1 MLISNEWLK
10 EYVTIDDSVSNL
22 AERITRT
29 GIEVDDLI
37 DYTKDIKNLVV
48 GFVKSKDKHPDADKL
63 NVCQVDI
70 GEDEPVQIVCGAPNV
85 DAGQYVIVAKVGG
98 RLPGGIKIKRAKLR
112 GERSE
117 GMICSLQEIGISSN
131 YIPKSFESGIYVFS
145 ESQVP
150 GTDALQALYLDDQVM
165 EFDLT
170 PNRADALSMIGTA
183 YEVAALYNTKMTKP
197 DTTSNELELSA
208 NDELTVTIEN
218 EDKVPYYSARVVH
231 DVTIEPSPIWM
242 QARLIKAGIRPIN
255 NVVDISNYV
264 LLEYGQPLHMF
275 DQDAIGSQQ
284 IVVRQANEGEKM
296 TTLDDTERELLTSD
310 IVITNGQ
317 TPIALAGVMGGD
329 FSEVK
334 EQTSNIVIEG
344 AIFDPV
350 SIRHTSRRLNLRS
363 ESSSRFEKGIAT
375 EFVDEA
381 VDRACY
387 LLQTYANGKVL
398 KDRVSSGELG
408 AFITPIDITADK
420 INRTIGFDLSQND
433 IVTIFNQL
441 GFDTEIND
449 DVITVLV
456 PSRRK
461 DITIKEDL
469 IEEVARIYGYDD
481 IPSTLPV
488 FDKVTSGQLTDR
500 QYKTRMV
507 KEVLEGAGLD
517 QAITYSLVSKEDA
530 TAFSMQQRQT
540 IDLLMPMSEAHAS
553 LRQSL
558 LPHLIE
564 AASYNVARKNKDV
577 KLFEIGNVFFANGEG
592 ELPDQVE
599 YLSGILTGDYV
610 VNQWQGKK
618 ETVDFYLAKGVV
630 DRVSEKL
637 NLEFSYRRADIDGL
651 HPGRTAE
658 ILLENKVVGFIGE
671 LHPTLAADNDLKRTY
686 VFELNFDALMSVSV
700 GYINYQPIPR
710 FPGMSRD
717 IALEVDQ
724 NIPAADLLSTI
735 HAHGGNIL
743 KDTLVFD
750 VYQGEHLEKGKKS
763 IAIRLN
769 YLDTEETLTDER
781 VSKVQA
787 EIEAALIEQGEV
799 VEIGRAHV

>member
-48 GFVKSKDKHPDADKL
+48 GFVKSKEKHPDADKL

-131 YIPKSFESGIYVFS
+131 YIPKSFESGIFVFS

-197 DTTSNELELSA
+197 ETTSNELELSA

-242 QARLIKAGIRPIN
+242 QVRLIKAGISPIN

-334 EQTSNIVIEG
+334 EHTSNIVIEG

-449 DVITVLV
+449 DVITVQV

-488 FDKVTSGQLTDR
+488 FEKVTSGQLTDR

-530 TAFSMQQRQT
+530 TAFAMQQRQT

-658 ILLENKVVGFIGE
+658 ILLENKVIGFIGE

-686 VFELNFDALMSVSV
+686 VFELNFDALMAVSV

-787 EIEAALIEQGEV
+787 EIEAALIEQGAV
-799 VEIGRAHV
+799 IR

>member
-48 GFVKSKDKHPDADKL
+48 GFVKSKEKHPDADKL

-131 YIPKSFESGIYVFS
+131 YIPKSFESGIFVFS

-197 DTTSNELELSA
+197 ETTSNELELSA

-242 QARLIKAGIRPIN
+242 QVRLIKAGIRPIN

-334 EQTSNIVIEG
+334 EHTSNIVIEG

-449 DVITVLV
+449 DFITVQV

-488 FDKVTSGQLTDR
+488 FEKVTSGQLTDR

-530 TAFSMQQRQT
+530 TAFAMQQRQT

-658 ILLENKVVGFIGE
+658 ILLENKVIGFIGE

-686 VFELNFDALMSVSV
+686 VFELNFDALMAVSV

-787 EIEAALIEQGEV
+787 EIEAALIEQGAV
-799 VEIGRAHV
+799 IR

>member
-10 EYVTIDDSVSNL
+10 EYVTIDDSVSDL

-48 GFVKSKDKHPDADKL
+48 GFVKSKEKHPDADKL

-197 DTTSNELELSA
+197 ETTSNELELSA

-540 IDLLMPMSEAHAS
+540 IDLLMPMSEEHAS

-686 VFELNFDALMSVSV
+686 VFELNFDALMAVSV

-787 EIEAALIEQGEV
+787 EIEAALIEQGAV
-799 VEIGRAHV
+799 IR

>member
-48 GFVKSKDKHPDADKL
+48 GFVKSKEKHPDADKL

-145 ESQVP
+145 EAQVP

-787 EIEAALIEQGEV
+787 EIEAALIEQGAV
-799 VEIGRAHV
+799 IR

>member
-48 GFVKSKDKHPDADKL
+48 GFVKSKEKHPDADKL

-145 ESQVP
+145 EAQVP

-197 DTTSNELELSA
+197 ETTSNELDLSA

-671 LHPTLAADNDLKRTY
+671 LHPILAADNDLKRTY
-686 VFELNFDALMSVSV
+686 VFELNFDALMAVSV

-763 IAIRLN
+763 IAIRLY

-787 EIEAALIEQGEV
+787 EIEAALIEQGAV
-799 VEIGRAHV
+799 IR

>member
-48 GFVKSKDKHPDADKL
+48 GFVKSKEKHPDADKL

-145 ESQVP
+145 EAQVP

-197 DTTSNELELSA
+197 ETTSNELELSA

-242 QARLIKAGIRPIN
+242 QARLIKAGICPIN

-671 LHPTLAADNDLKRTY
+671 LHPILAADNDLKRTY
-686 VFELNFDALMSVSV
+686 VFELNFDALMAVSV

-787 EIEAALIEQGEV
+787 EIEAALIEQGAV
-799 VEIGRAHV
+799 IR

>member
-48 GFVKSKDKHPDADKL
+48 GFVKSKEKHPDADKL
-63 NVCQVDI
+63 NVCKVDI

-197 DTTSNELELSA
+197 ETTSNELELSA

-334 EQTSNIVIEG
+334 EHTSNIVIEG

-398 KDRVSSGELG
+398 KDRVSSGELS

-449 DVITVLV
+449 DVITVQV

-488 FDKVTSGQLTDR
+488 FEKVTSGQLTDR

-530 TAFSMQQRQT
+530 TAFAMQQRQT

-686 VFELNFDALMSVSV
+686 VFELNFDALMAVSV

-717 IALEVDQ
+717 IALEVNQ

-787 EIEAALIEQGEV
+787 EIEAALIEQGAV
-799 VEIGRAHV
+799 IR

>member
-10 EYVTIDDSVSNL
+10 EYVTIDDSVNNL
-22 AERITRT
+22 AERIIRT

-48 GFVKSKDKHPDADKL
+48 GFVKSKEKHPDADKL

-70 GEDEPVQIVCGAPNV
+70 GEDELVQIVCGAPNV

-145 ESQVP
+145 EAQVP

-197 DTTSNELELSA
+197 ETTSNELELYA

-334 EQTSNIVIEG
+334 EHTSNIVVEG
-344 AIFDPV
+344 AIFDSV

-449 DVITVLV
+449 DIITVQV

-488 FDKVTSGQLTDR
+488 FEKVTSGQLTDR

-530 TAFSMQQRQT
+530 IVFAMQQRQT

-630 DRVSEKL
+630 DRVAEKL

-686 VFELNFDALMSVSV
+686 VFELNFDALMAVSV

-787 EIEAALIEQGEV
+787 EIEAALIEQGAV
-799 VEIGRAHV
+799 IR

>member
-48 GFVKSKDKHPDADKL
+48 GFVKSKEKHPDADKL

-145 ESQVP
+145 EAQVP

-183 YEVAALYNTKMTKP
+183 YEVAALNNTKMTKP
-197 DTTSNELELSA
+197 ETTSNELDLSA

-671 LHPTLAADNDLKRTY
+671 LHPILAADNDLKRTY
-686 VFELNFDALMSVSV
+686 VFELNFDALMAVSV

-787 EIEAALIEQGEV
+787 EIEAALIEQGAV
-799 VEIGRAHV
+799 IR

>member
-48 GFVKSKDKHPDADKL
+48 GFVKSKEKHPDADKL

-70 GEDEPVQIVCGAPNV
+70 GEDEPVQIVCGAPNI

-145 ESQVP
+145 EAQVP

-449 DVITVLV
+449 DVITVQV

-488 FDKVTSGQLTDR
+488 FEKVTSGQLTDR

-787 EIEAALIEQGEV
+787 EIEAALIEQGAV
-799 VEIGRAHV
+799 IR

>member
-48 GFVKSKDKHPDADKL
+48 GFVKSKEKHPDADKL

-131 YIPKSFESGIYVFS
+131 YIPKSFESGIFVFS

-197 DTTSNELELSA
+197 ETTSNELELSA

-242 QARLIKAGIRPIN
+242 QVRLIKAGIRPIN

-334 EQTSNIVIEG
+334 EHTSNIVIEG

-449 DVITVLV
+449 DVITVQV

-488 FDKVTSGQLTDR
+488 FEKVTSGQLTDR

-530 TAFSMQQRQT
+530 TAFAMQQRQT

-618 ETVDFYLAKGVV
+618 EKVDFYLAKGVV

-658 ILLENKVVGFIGE
+658 ILLENKVIGFIGE

-686 VFELNFDALMSVSV
+686 VFELNFDALMAVSV

-787 EIEAALIEQGEV
+787 EIEAALIEQGAV
-799 VEIGRAHV
+799 IR

>member
-48 GFVKSKDKHPDADKL
+48 GFVKSKEKHPDADKL

-145 ESQVP
+145 EAQVP

-449 DVITVLV
+449 DVITVQV
-456 PSRRK
+456 RSRRK

-488 FDKVTSGQLTDR
+488 FEKVTSGQLTDR

-787 EIEAALIEQGEV
+787 EIEAALIEQGAV
-799 VEIGRAHV
+799 IR

>member
-48 GFVKSKDKHPDADKL
+48 GFVKSKEKHPDADKL

-70 GEDEPVQIVCGAPNV
+70 GEDAPVQIVCGAPNV

-145 ESQVP
+145 EAQVP

-197 DTTSNELELSA
+197 ETTSNELDLSA

-671 LHPTLAADNDLKRTY
+671 LHPILAADNDLKRTY
-686 VFELNFDALMSVSV
+686 VFELNFDALMAVSV

-787 EIEAALIEQGEV
+787 EIEAALIEQGAV
-799 VEIGRAHV
+799 IR

>member
-48 GFVKSKDKHPDADKL
+48 GFVKSKEKHPDADKL

-131 YIPKSFESGIYVFS
+131 YVPKTFESGIYVFS
-145 ESQVP
+145 EAQVP

-197 DTTSNELELSA
+197 ETTSNELELSA

-218 EDKVPYYSARVVH
+218 ENKVPYYSARVVH

-363 ESSSRFEKGIAT
+363 ESSSRFEKGIVT

-449 DVITVLV
+449 DVITVQV

-686 VFELNFDALMSVSV
+686 VFELNFDALMAVSV

-787 EIEAALIEQGEV
+787 EIEAALIEQGAV
-799 VEIGRAHV
+799 IR

>member
-10 EYVTIDDSVSNL
+10 EYVTIDDSVSDL

-48 GFVKSKDKHPDADKL
+48 GFVKSKEKHPDADKL

-197 DTTSNELELSA
+197 ETTSNELELSA

-686 VFELNFDALMSVSV
+686 VFELNFDALMAVSV

-787 EIEAALIEQGEV
+787 EIEAAGET
-799 VEIGRAHV
+799 AQTTS

>member
-48 GFVKSKDKHPDADKL
+48 GFVKSKEKHPDADKL

-145 ESQVP
+145 EAQVP

-197 DTTSNELELSA
+197 ETTSNELDLSA

-671 LHPTLAADNDLKRTY
+671 LHPILAADNDLKRTY
-686 VFELNFDALMSVSV
+686 VFELNFDALMAVSV

-750 VYQGEHLEKGKKS
+750 VYQGEHLEKGKKYNCNTFKLFRHRRN
-763 IAIRLN
+763 IDR
-769 YLDTEETLTDER
+769 
-781 VSKVQA
+781 
-787 EIEAALIEQGEV
+787 
-799 VEIGRAHV
+799 

>member
-10 EYVTIDDSVSNL
+10 EYVTNDDSVSNL

-48 GFVKSKDKHPDADKL
+48 GFVKSKEKHPDADKL

-197 DTTSNELELSA
+197 ETTSNELELSA

-334 EQTSNIVIEG
+334 EHTSNIVIEG
-344 AIFDPV
+344 AIFDSV

-433 IVTIFNQL
+433 IVIIFNQL

-449 DVITVLV
+449 DVITVQV

-488 FDKVTSGQLTDR
+488 FEKVTSGQLTDR

-530 TAFSMQQRQT
+530 TAFAMQQRQT

-686 VFELNFDALMSVSV
+686 VFELNFDALMAVSV

-787 EIEAALIEQGEV
+787 EIEAALIEQGAV
-799 VEIGRAHV
+799 IR

>member
-48 GFVKSKDKHPDADKL
+48 GFVKSKEKHPDADKL

-197 DTTSNELELSA
+197 ETTSNELELSA

-334 EQTSNIVIEG
+334 EHTSNIVIEG
-344 AIFDPV
+344 AIFDSV

-449 DVITVLV
+449 DVITVQV

-488 FDKVTSGQLTDR
+488 FEKVTSGQLTDR

-530 TAFSMQQRQT
+530 TAFAMQQRQT

-630 DRVSEKL
+630 DRVAEKL

-686 VFELNFDALMSVSV
+686 VFELNFDALMAVSV
-700 GYINYQPIPR
+700 GYINYQTIPR

-717 IALEVDQ
+717 IALEVNQ

-787 EIEAALIEQGEV
+787 EIEAALIKQGAV
-799 VEIGRAHV
+799 IR

>member
-10 EYVTIDDSVSNL
+10 EYVTNDDSVSNL

-48 GFVKSKDKHPDADKL
+48 GFVKSKEKHPDADKL

-197 DTTSNELELSA
+197 ETTSNELELSA

-334 EQTSNIVIEG
+334 EHTSNIVIEG
-344 AIFDPV
+344 AIFDSV

-449 DVITVLV
+449 DVITVQV

-488 FDKVTSGQLTDR
+488 FEKVTSGQLTDR

-530 TAFSMQQRQT
+530 TAFAMQQRQT

-651 HPGRTAE
+651 HPGRTVE

-686 VFELNFDALMSVSV
+686 VFELNFDALMAVSV

-787 EIEAALIEQGEV
+787 EIEAALIEQGAV
-799 VEIGRAHV
+799 IR

>member
-10 EYVTIDDSVSNL
+10 EYVTIDDSVSDL

-48 GFVKSKDKHPDADKL
+48 GFVKSKEKHPDADKL

-197 DTTSNELELSA
+197 ETTSNELELSA

-610 VNQWQGKK
+610 VNQWQDKK

-671 LHPTLAADNDLKRTY
+671 LHPILAADNDLKRTY
-686 VFELNFDALMSVSV
+686 VFELNFDALMAVSV

-787 EIEAALIEQGEV
+787 EIEAALIEQGAV
-799 VEIGRAHV
+799 IR

>member
-48 GFVKSKDKHPDADKL
+48 GFVKSKEKHPDADKL

-131 YIPKSFESGIYVFS
+131 YTPKSFESGIYVFS

-197 DTTSNELELSA
+197 ETTSNELELSA

-231 DVTIEPSPIWM
+231 NVTIEPSPIWM

-334 EQTSNIVIEG
+334 EHTSNIVIEG
-344 AIFDPV
+344 AIFDSV

-449 DVITVLV
+449 DVITVQV

-488 FDKVTSGQLTDR
+488 FEKVTSGQLTDR

-530 TAFSMQQRQT
+530 TAFAMQQRQT

-630 DRVSEKL
+630 DRVAEKL

-686 VFELNFDALMSVSV
+686 VFELNFDALMAVSV

-717 IALEVDQ
+717 IALEVNQ

-787 EIEAALIEQGEV
+787 EIEAALIEQGAV
-799 VEIGRAHV
+799 IR

>member
-48 GFVKSKDKHPDADKL
+48 GFVKSKEKHPDADKL

-145 ESQVP
+145 EAQVP

-197 DTTSNELELSA
+197 ETTSNELDLSA

-242 QARLIKAGIRPIN
+242 QAHLIKAGILPIN

-671 LHPTLAADNDLKRTY
+671 LHPILAADNDLKRTY
-686 VFELNFDALMSVSV
+686 VFELNFDALMAVSV

-787 EIEAALIEQGEV
+787 EIEAALIEQGAV
-799 VEIGRAHV
+799 IR

>member
-10 EYVTIDDSVSNL
+10 EYVTIDDSVSDL

-48 GFVKSKDKHPDADKL
+48 GFVKSKEKHPDADKL

-197 DTTSNELELSA
+197 ETTSNELELSA

-469 IEEVARIYGYDD
+469 IEEVVRIYGYDD

-686 VFELNFDALMSVSV
+686 VFELNFDALMAVSV

-787 EIEAALIEQGEV
+787 EIEAALIEQGAV
-799 VEIGRAHV
+799 IR

>member
-48 GFVKSKDKHPDADKL
+48 GFVKSKEKHPDADKL

-183 YEVAALYNTKMTKP
+183 YEVVALYNTKMTKP
-197 DTTSNELELSA
+197 ETTSNELELSA

-787 EIEAALIEQGEV
+787 EIEAALIEQGAV
-799 VEIGRAHV
+799 IR

>member
-48 GFVKSKDKHPDADKL
+48 GFVKSKEKHPDADKL

-197 DTTSNELELSA
+197 ETTSNELELSA

-334 EQTSNIVIEG
+334 EHTSNIVIEG
-344 AIFDPV
+344 AIFDSV

-449 DVITVLV
+449 DVITVQV

-488 FDKVTSGQLTDR
+488 FEKVTSGQLTDR
-500 QYKTRMV
+500 QYKRRMV

-530 TAFSMQQRQT
+530 TAFAMQQRQT

-630 DRVSEKL
+630 DRVAEKL

-686 VFELNFDALMSVSV
+686 VFELNFDALMAVSV

-717 IALEVDQ
+717 IALEVNQ

-787 EIEAALIEQGEV
+787 EIEAALIKQGAV
-799 VEIGRAHV
+799 IR

>member
-48 GFVKSKDKHPDADKL
+48 GFVKSKEKHPDADKL

-131 YIPKSFESGIYVFS
+131 YIPESFESGIYVFS

-197 DTTSNELELSA
+197 ETTSNELELSA

-334 EQTSNIVIEG
+334 EHTSNIVIEG
-344 AIFDPV
+344 AIFDSV

-449 DVITVLV
+449 DVITVQV

-488 FDKVTSGQLTDR
+488 FEKVTSGQLTDR

-530 TAFSMQQRQT
+530 TAFAMQQRQT

-630 DRVSEKL
+630 DRVAEKL

-686 VFELNFDALMSVSV
+686 VFELNFDALMAVSV

-717 IALEVDQ
+717 IALEVNQ

-787 EIEAALIEQGEV
+787 EIEAALIKQGAV
-799 VEIGRAHV
+799 IR

>member
-48 GFVKSKDKHPDADKL
+48 GFVKSKEKHPDADKL

-145 ESQVP
+145 EAQVP

-456 PSRRK
+456 PLRRK

-686 VFELNFDALMSVSV
+686 VFELNFDALMAVSV

-743 KDTLVFD
+743 KGTLVFD

-787 EIEAALIEQGEV
+787 EIEAALIEQGAV
-799 VEIGRAHV
+799 IR

>member
-48 GFVKSKDKHPDADKL
+48 GFVKSKEKHPDADKL

-131 YIPKSFESGIYVFS
+131 YIPKSFESGIFVFS

-197 DTTSNELELSA
+197 ETTSNELELSA

-242 QARLIKAGIRPIN
+242 QVRLIKAGIRPIN

-264 LLEYGQPLHMF
+264 LLEYGQPLYMF

-334 EQTSNIVIEG
+334 EHTSNIVIEG

-449 DVITVLV
+449 DVITVQV

-488 FDKVTSGQLTDR
+488 FEKVTSGQLTDR

-530 TAFSMQQRQT
+530 TAFAMQQRQT

-658 ILLENKVVGFIGE
+658 ILLENKVIGFIGE

-686 VFELNFDALMSVSV
+686 VFELNFDALMAVSV

-787 EIEAALIEQGEV
+787 EIEAALIEQGAV
-799 VEIGRAHV
+799 IR

>member
-48 GFVKSKDKHPDADKL
+48 GFVKSKEKHPDADKL

-131 YIPKSFESGIYVFS
+131 YIPKSFESGIFVFS

-197 DTTSNELELSA
+197 ETTSNELELSA

-242 QARLIKAGIRPIN
+242 QVRLIKAGIRPIN

-334 EQTSNIVIEG
+334 EHTSNIVIEG

-441 GFDTEIND
+441 GFDPEIND
-449 DVITVLV
+449 DVITVQV

-488 FDKVTSGQLTDR
+488 FEKVTSGQLTDR

-530 TAFSMQQRQT
+530 TAFAMQQRQT

-658 ILLENKVVGFIGE
+658 ILLENKVIGFIGE

-686 VFELNFDALMSVSV
+686 VFELNFDALMAVSV

-787 EIEAALIEQGEV
+787 EIEAALIEQGAV
-799 VEIGRAHV
+799 IR

>member
-48 GFVKSKDKHPDADKL
+48 GFVKSKEKHPDADKL

-131 YIPKSFESGIYVFS
+131 YIPKSFESGIFVFS

-197 DTTSNELELSA
+197 ETTSNELELSA

-242 QARLIKAGIRPIN
+242 QVRLIKAGIRPIN

-334 EQTSNIVIEG
+334 EHTSNIVIEG

-441 GFDTEIND
+441 RFDTEIND
-449 DVITVLV
+449 DVITVQV

-488 FDKVTSGQLTDR
+488 FEKVTSGQLTDR

-530 TAFSMQQRQT
+530 TAFAMQQRQT

-658 ILLENKVVGFIGE
+658 ILLENKVIGFIGE

-686 VFELNFDALMSVSV
+686 VFELNFDALMAVSV

-787 EIEAALIEQGEV
+787 EIEAALIEQGAV
-799 VEIGRAHV
+799 IR

>member
-48 GFVKSKDKHPDADKL
+48 GFVKSKEKHPDADKL

-98 RLPGGIKIKRAKLR
+98 RLPVGIKIKRAKLR

-131 YIPKSFESGIYVFS
+131 YIPKSFESGIFVFS

-197 DTTSNELELSA
+197 ETTSNELELSA

-242 QARLIKAGIRPIN
+242 QVRLIKAGIRPIN

-334 EQTSNIVIEG
+334 EHTSNIVIEG

-449 DVITVLV
+449 DVITVQV

-488 FDKVTSGQLTDR
+488 FEKVTSGQLTDR

-507 KEVLEGAGLD
+507 KEELEGAGLD

-530 TAFSMQQRQT
+530 TAFAMQQRQT

-658 ILLENKVVGFIGE
+658 ILLENKVIGFIGE

-686 VFELNFDALMSVSV
+686 VFELNFDALMAVSV

-787 EIEAALIEQGEV
+787 EIEAALIEQGAV
-799 VEIGRAHV
+799 IR

>member
-10 EYVTIDDSVSNL
+10 EYVTIDDSVSDL

-48 GFVKSKDKHPDADKL
+48 GFVKSKEKHPDADKL

-197 DTTSNELELSA
+197 ETTSNELELSA

-469 IEEVARIYGYDD
+469 IEEFARIYGYDD

-686 VFELNFDALMSVSV
+686 VFELNFDALMAVSV

-787 EIEAALIEQGEV
+787 EIEAALIEQGAV
-799 VEIGRAHV
+799 IR

>member
-48 GFVKSKDKHPDADKL
+48 GFVKSKEKHPDADKL

-131 YIPKSFESGIYVFS
+131 YVPKTFESGIYVFS
-145 ESQVP
+145 EAHVP

-208 NDELTVTIEN
+208 NNELTVTIEN

-296 TTLDDTERELLTSD
+296 TTLDGTERELLTSD

-449 DVITVLV
+449 DVITVQV

-488 FDKVTSGQLTDR
+488 FEKVTSGQLTDR

-658 ILLENKVVGFIGE
+658 ILLENKIVGFIGE

-787 EIEAALIEQGEV
+787 EIEAALIEQGAV
-799 VEIGRAHV
+799 IR

>member
-48 GFVKSKDKHPDADKL
+48 GFVKSKEKHPDADKL

-170 PNRADALSMIGTA
+170 PNRADALSIIGTA

-197 DTTSNELELSA
+197 ETTSNELELSA

-334 EQTSNIVIEG
+334 EHTSNIVIEG
-344 AIFDPV
+344 AIFDSV

-449 DVITVLV
+449 DVITVQV

-488 FDKVTSGQLTDR
+488 FEKVTSGQLTDR

-530 TAFSMQQRQT
+530 TAFAMQQRQT

-630 DRVSEKL
+630 DRVAEKL

-686 VFELNFDALMSVSV
+686 VFELNFDALMAVSV

-717 IALEVDQ
+717 IALEVNQ

-787 EIEAALIEQGEV
+787 EIEAALIKQGAV
-799 VEIGRAHV
+799 IR

>member
-48 GFVKSKDKHPDADKL
+48 GFVKSKEKHPDADKL

-145 ESQVP
+145 EAQVP

-197 DTTSNELELSA
+197 ETTSNELDLSA

-456 PSRRK
+456 PSHRK

-610 VNQWQGKK
+610 VNQWQDKK

-671 LHPTLAADNDLKRTY
+671 LHPILAADNDLKRTY
-686 VFELNFDALMSVSV
+686 VFELNFDALMAVSV

-787 EIEAALIEQGEV
+787 EIEAALIEQGAV
-799 VEIGRAHV
+799 IR

>member
-48 GFVKSKDKHPDADKL
+48 GFVKSKEKHPDADKL

-197 DTTSNELELSA
+197 ETTSNELELSA

-218 EDKVPYYSARVVH
+218 EDKVAYYSARVVH

-334 EQTSNIVIEG
+334 EHTSNIVIEG
-344 AIFDPV
+344 AIFDSV

-449 DVITVLV
+449 DVITVQV

-488 FDKVTSGQLTDR
+488 FEKVTSGQLTDR

-530 TAFSMQQRQT
+530 TAFAMQQRQT

-630 DRVSEKL
+630 DRVAEKL

-671 LHPTLAADNDLKRTY
+671 LHPTLAADKDLKRTY
-686 VFELNFDALMSVSV
+686 VFELNFDALMAVSV

-717 IALEVDQ
+717 IALEVNQ

-787 EIEAALIEQGEV
+787 EIEAALIKQGAV
-799 VEIGRAHV
+799 IR

>member
-48 GFVKSKDKHPDADKL
+48 GFVKSKEKHPDADKL

-145 ESQVP
+145 EAQVP

-686 VFELNFDALMSVSV
+686 VFELNFDALMTVSV

-787 EIEAALIEQGEV
+787 EIEAALIEQGAV
-799 VEIGRAHV
+799 IR